1 MTTIIRQCVGIDI
14 AKDEFVAS
22 LATMNQAFEVTHKS
36 TKSFPN
42 TLGGFQKMAK
52 WAKQYILP
60 QVNICYVMEAT
71 GVYYENLAYWLYEHS
86 LPVSVILP
94 KQFKAYANSLNIK
107 SKTDRID
114 ARILGQMG
122 LERALSLWQ
131 PVSASMRQLKQL
143 CRERTR
149 LKTEKTV
156 LKNQLHSLS
165 HSYQPNESTLKRLK
179 KQILALDKL
188 IQETEKEMVAALEQD
203 PWLKE
208 RIGKVCS
215 IKGIGIITAIS
226 IVAET
231 NGFALIKNKA
241 QLVCYAGYDVVRN
254 ESGTSVNGR
263 TKISKK
269 GNSHIGKALHFPALT
284 AIRHDSDLKK
294 AYERIIVNTKIK
306 MKGVVAL
313 QRKILVLIYTLFKN
327 NTTYEANHPSK
338 LTLNLEAIPS
348 LD

>member
-22 LATMNQAFEVTHKS
+22 LAMMNQAFEVAHKR

-42 TLGGFQKMAK
+42 SLAGFHKLAK
-52 WAKQYILP
+52 WVKQYCLA
-60 QVNICYVMEAT
+60 QVNTCYVMEAT
-71 GVYYENLAYWLYEHS
+71 GVYYQNLAYWLYEHS

-114 ARILGQMG
+114 ARILAQMG
-122 LERALSLWQ
+122 VERALSLWQ

-143 CRERTR
+143 CRERTT

-188 IQETEKEMVAALEQD
+188 IQETQKELVVSLEQD
-203 PWLKE
+203 TWLKE
-208 RIGKVCS
+208 RIEKVCS
-215 IKGIGIITAIS
+215 IKGIGIMTAIS
-226 IVAET
+226 IVAQT
-231 NGFALIKNKA
+231 NGFALFKNKA
-241 QLVCYAGYDVVRN
+241 QLICYAGYDVVRN
-254 ESGTSVNGR
+254 ESATSVNSR
-263 TKISKK
+263 TRISKK
-269 GNSHIGKALHFPALT
+269 GNSHIRKALHFPALT
-284 AIRHDSDLKK
+284 ATRHDSNLKK
-294 AYERIIVNTKIK
+294 AYERMNTKIK

-327 NTTYEANHPSK
+327 NTAYEANYDSK
-338 LTLNLEAIPS
+338 STLDLLAIPY
-348 LD
+348 LN